1 MSEEKKDQELQDQD
15 EALEESSQFDKVE
28 DIEISREMRDSFL
41 DYSMSVIVQRALPD
55 VRDGMKPVHR
65 RILYAMSS
73 LNMTPGSAHKKSAR
87 IVGDVIGKYHPHG
100 DTAVY
105 DAMVRMAQDF
115 AYRYPLVDGHGN
127 FGSLDGD
134 GAAAMRYTEARM
146 SKISM
151 EMVADLNKDTVNF
164 LETYDSDGVEPEVLP
179 SRIPNLLLNGSV
191 GIAVGMATNIPPHN
205 LGESVSAI
213 KAVMDDPDISVPELM
228 EYLPGPDFPTGGLIL
243 GRKGI
248 KDAYETGRG
257 SITIRSKYRVEDMP
271 NGKKRVIYYEIPYGL
286 NKMKLYEKMAE
297 VIRDKQVQGITYLND
312 ESNREGVRIVME
324 LKKDVQEDVVI
335 NQMFRLTPLQ
345 STFGINMLA
354 LEGGRPKQLSIK
366 EIIQDYVKHQIE
378 VVERKTRFDLKKA
391 EERLHIVK
399 GLRIALDNLDAL
411 IHMIRNSHS
420 EEAVLIQEMNEA
432 FGLDDIQS
440 KAILAMQIRRLSGL
454 EREKIEAEYN
464 SLLETI
470 ADLKDILAKPERV
483 LAIIK
488 DNLNDIEQ
496 KYGDSRRTEIIEGG
510 FDVEDED
517 LIPEENIII
526 TLTDSGYVKRQPVDS
541 YHTQNRGGKGIR
553 SMSLNEEDSIDRMIS
568 MSTHDYLLL
577 FTNQGRVY
585 RIKGYH
591 IPSGSRTSKGIP
603 IVNVLTMQ
611 EGEKVQAL
619 LPYSKDDT
627 KENLV
632 FVTTDG
638 VVKRTSV
645 TEFHNINKK
654 GKLAITLNEGDTLA
668 YVKATS
674 GDEDII
680 IAGDNGKAIRFNEK
694 DIRLMGRTA
703 AGVKGFNTDGGK
715 VVGMAL
721 SSEGDT
727 LFALSE
733 NGFGKRSYLSD
744 YRLTNRGGKG
754 VRTINVT
761 DKTGPLVAL
770 KAVSGDE
777 DAMIVTSNGQMIR
790 VHLADISIYS
800 RNTQGISVIRPG
812 ENDKVLR
819 VTLTEHED
827 DQETAALPEPA
838 QGEDTAA
845 ESQDNSN
852 PDTETTVNAQ
862 EKELAK

>member
-852 PDTETTVNAQ
+852 PDAETTVNAQ